1 VKNPFLQPKPGVL
14 TVDDMAIER
23 VVANGAVIGAWGI
36 ALKVLSGKLA
46 HDAGFD
52 CRRQSRLPIHSVVLR
67 IRNRVVAR
75 GPFKRKF
82 VQSAA
87 SHAGAAAR
95 AASDLHEFFRQ
106 CCPRAACAGQ
116 H

>member
-1 VKNPFLQPKPGVL
+1 
-14 TVDDMAIER
+14 MAIER
-23 VVANGAVIGAWGI
+23 VVANGAVIGACGI

-52 CRRQSRLPIHSVVLR
+52 CRRQSRFPIHSVVLR

-75 GPFKRKF
+75 GPFKP
-82 VQSAA
+82 A
-87 SHAGAAAR
+87 SSR
-95 AASDLHEFFRQ
+95 SRLLHMQAHQRGQPAPSMSSSGNAVLER
-106 CCPRAACAGQ
+106 RAGQ

>member
-23 VVANGAVIGAWGI
+23 VVANGAVIDACGI

-46 HDAGFD
+46 HDAGMTVDAKADSRSIQWCLEFATELLLEGHSSASS
-52 CRRQSRLPIHSVVLR
+52 RSRLLRMQAQQRGQPAPSMSSSGNAVLER
-67 IRNRVVAR
+67 
-75 GPFKRKF
+75 P
-82 VQSAA
+82 
-87 SHAGAAAR
+87 
-95 AASDLHEFFRQ
+95 
-106 CCPRAACAGQ
+106 AGQ